1 MMGFFFLKRFLNFI
15 ARIKL
20 KGFTSIISF
29 TTNFLTSSPTLKG
42 EFAEVL
48 RVTPLLWYSIIP
60 QAYIVGEIGSRS
72 SCLKS

>member
-29 TTNFLTSSPTLKG
+29 TTNFLTSSPALKG
-42 EFAEVL
+42 EFAEV
-48 RVTPLLWYSIIP
+48 
-60 QAYIVGEIGSRS
+60 
-72 SCLKS
+72 